1 MTSDPQ
7 DPGGFREEEAE
18 EEVRPTPPPFHE
30 DVVAYGK
37 SLAPN
42 SPWSLLPG
50 AADLRRYDR
59 RWLRADLVAGITVA
73 SIAIPQSLGMAELAG
88 LPVVVGLYATLLPL
102 VVYALFGS
110 SRQLVVGP
118 EGTLAALTAV
128 TIAPLAAGDPARYAP
143 LAALL
148 AILVGGILI
157 LGGVL
162 RLGFM
167 AEFFSRPILLGYING
182 IALSIIA
189 GQLPKLLGLD
199 VEADDFFPSLAELVR
214 ELGDLHWPTFALGG
228 SLLALL
234 LVLRRVSP
242 LVPAALVVVIGATAL
257 VSVFDLEEDG
267 IAIVGEVDAGLPS
280 VGLPD
285 LGLGDVS
292 DLLLAAVALA
302 LVSLADTIGTG
313 RTFAQK
319 NGYEL
324 DPNRELVGLGAAG
337 VAAGL
342 SQGFPIS
349 SSGSRTAASDAAG
362 GKSQAVG
369 LVAVLAVAL
378 ILLFATGLLETLPT
392 AALGAVVIAAALGLF
407 DLAGFRALRRV
418 RGSEVVLALVA
429 LLGVLVV
436 GVLGGVAVA
445 VGLSIGL
452 YLYRAVRPHDA
463 LLGEVETVDGFHDV
477 ERFPTSQTRPGLLVY
492 RFDAPIFFPNAEY
505 FKSRVLAL
513 VDAADPPPRW
523 LLLNAEAIVY
533 LDSTAVD
540 ALARLHEQLSERGIV
555 LAVARAKGPVRD
567 LLQRTGLAASIGEE
581 HMFPSVR
588 AGVRAYEERVVSG
601 GVAVSRPTENG
612 G

>member
-1 MTSDPQ
+1 MTGNPRDLGPFQETESP
-7 DPGGFREEEAE
+7 PA
-18 EEVRPTPPPFHE
+18 PPPFRD

-42 SPWSLLPG
+42 SAWSLFPG

-59 RWLRADLVAGITVA
+59 RWLRSDLVAGVTIA

-88 LPVVVGLYATLLPL
+88 LPVVAGLYATLLPL

-128 TIAPLAAGDPARYAP
+128 TVAPLAAGDPARYAP
-143 LAALL
+143 LAAML

-167 AEFFSRPILLGYING
+167 AEFFSKPILLGYING
-182 IALSIIA
+182 IALAIIA
-189 GQLPKLLGLD
+189 GQIPKLLGLD
-199 VEADDFFPSLAELVR
+199 IAEDDFFPSLVEIAR
-214 ELGDLHWPTFALGG
+214 ELGSTHWPTFALGG

-242 LVPAALVVVIGATAL
+242 LLPAALVVVVGSTAL
-257 VSVFDLEEDG
+257 VAAFDLEEEG
-267 IAIVGEVDAGLPS
+267 IAVVGEVTAGLPRPA
-280 VGLPD
+280 LPD
-285 LGLGDVS
+285 LGLGDINS
-292 DLLLAAVALA
+292 LMLAAVGLA
-302 LVSLADTIGTG
+302 LVALADTIATG

-342 SQGFPIS
+342 SQAFPIS
-349 SSGSRTAASDAAG
+349 SSGSRTAANDAAG
-362 GKSQAVG
+362 GRSQAVG

-378 ILLFATGLLETLPT
+378 VLLFATGLLETLPT
-392 AALGAVVIAAALGLF
+392 AALAAVVIAAALGLF
-407 DLAGFRALRRV
+407 DVAGFRALRRV
-418 RGSEVVLALVA
+418 RETEVALALVA
-429 LLGVLVV
+429 LLGVLVF

-445 VGLSIGL
+445 VGLSIGV

-463 LLGEVETVDGFHDV
+463 VLGDLESVDGFHDV
-477 ERFPTSQTRPGLLVY
+477 DRFPTSQTRPGLLVY

-533 LDSTAVD
+533 LDATAVD
-540 ALARLHEQLSERGIV
+540 ALARLHEELSGRGIV
-555 LAVARAKGPVRD
+555 LAVARAKGPLRD
-567 LLQRTGLAASIGEE
+567 LFQRTGLTAAIGEQ
-581 HMFPSVR
+581 HMFPTVR
-588 AGVRAYEERVVSG
+588 SGVRAYEERVVESPG
-601 GVAVSRPTENG
+601 
-612 G
+612 